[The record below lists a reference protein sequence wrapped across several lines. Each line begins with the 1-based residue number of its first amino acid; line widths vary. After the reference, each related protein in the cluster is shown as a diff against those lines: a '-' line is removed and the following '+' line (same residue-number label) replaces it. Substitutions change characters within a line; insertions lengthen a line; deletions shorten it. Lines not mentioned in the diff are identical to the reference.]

1 MSKELVQLCID
12 TYRGAITDYS
22 SKQADEVIRKA
33 FIDIIGTD
41 KPDHRQFRKHK
52 ADIFEIIEVVLDEIV
67 DEGWE
72 DNAFFEQFVDYRN
85 TNLGDTN
92 EFYVEDKTML
102 TVSKLAQG
110 HWNLRRQK
118 LNIGD
123 SFTVKTD
130 TYGAKVYA
138 DFLRFLAGR
147 MDWGKLVNKI
157 QEAMKFKMASEIYMS
172 FMSTMNYLP
181 AEFKHSGSFSEEK
194 MLDVVAHVQASTN
207 YAPVVIA
214 GTKKALKTLQGTYDS
229 TNSFLVSENMKNEM
243 NKTGLINTWNGYSL
257 LEIPQ
262 VHSPNTFDFML
273 DDNRL
278 MILPANTKPIK
289 LVREGKSMIKESS
302 DGTTNMDMS
311 MEYTFLTQ
319 FGLVTTFDS
328 MYGMYE
334 LA

>member
-1 MSKELVQLCID
+1 MNELVQLCVD
-12 TYRGAITDYS
+12 TYRGVVTDYS
-22 SKQADEVIRKA
+22 SQEATDVIRKA
-33 FIDIIGTD
+33 FVDILGTD

-52 ADIFEIIEVVLDEIV
+52 NDIFEIIEVVLDELV

-72 DNAFFEQFVDYRN
+72 NNKFFEQFVEYRN
-85 TNLGDTN
+85 LNLGDTN
-92 EFYVEDKTML
+92 EFYVEDRTML

-130 TYGAKVYA
+130 IYGASVYT

-147 MDWGKLVNKI
+147 MDWGKLISKI
-157 QEAMKFKMASEIYMS
+157 QEAMKLKMATEIYVS

-181 AEFKHSGSFSEEK
+181 AEFKHTGSFSEEQ
-194 MLDVVAHVQASTN
+194 MLDIIDHVQASN
-207 YAPVVIA
+207 GYAPVVIA
-214 GTKKALKTLQGTYDS
+214 GTRKALKEVVGTYS
-229 TNSFLVSENMKNEM
+229 GANSFLVSENMKDQL
-243 NKTGLINTWNGYSL
+243 NKNGMLDTWNSIPL

-262 VHSPNTFDFML
+262 VHAPNSFDFML
-273 DDNRL
+273 DDKRL
-278 MILPANTKPIK
+278 MILPANAKPIK
-289 LVREGKSMIKESS
+289 LVREGQSMIKEVS

-311 MEYTFLTQ
+311 MEYKFLTQ
-319 FGLVTTFDS
+319 FGVATIFNL

-334 LA
+334 LV